1 MNPGGTINQLL
12 DLQNFNK
19 IQSWDEPWTWNQL
32 GRFATMENKIL
43 LVSLFCPNV
52 LSGLKLCWW
61 LL

>member
-32 GRFATMENKIL
+32 GGFATMENKFFYWYH
-43 LVSLFCPNV
+43 SFAPMC
-52 LSGLKLCWW
+52 
-61 LL
+61 